1 VSVEQLEQE
10 AERIRLA
17 FRNAVASGQDGKALA
32 QRWNEIQLEL
42 NNRYAAIR
50 G

>member
-1 VSVEQLEQE
+1 MTREYLEKE
-10 AERIRLA
+10 AEHIRLA
-17 FRNAVASGQDGKALA
+17 FRDAVASGQDGKALA